1 MGHGSGDTTA
11 GECDRMTG
19 STARSVFAG
28 LLIFGLQLGLFS
40 FPSTA
45 RPDIHLPQADGETLT
60 LSAPAK
66 RIITLAPN
74 LAELV
79 FAAGAG
85 HHLQAVVEFSNF
97 PEDVTLLPRI
107 GDAFRI
113 DVERIIA
120 LEPDL
125 VLAWKS
131 GNPQTA
137 LQKLRQLGLTVWEM
151 EITRPAG
158 IADAV
163 ENISIAA
170 GTQSQ
175 GLPVASLLRKK
186 LTRLQQQNS
195 NKTAVEYFFQ
205 ISARPLYTINGE
217 HIISQGLALCGGEN
231 IFADLPILAP
241 QVSRESVILAN
252 PRAMI
257 ATTVQGEPPSLE
269 VWNDWPRLQ
278 AVQNESMLY
287 LPADEI
293 SQATPRLLDSVELA
307 CKLLD
312 EVRNT
317 TQLVGK

>member
-1 MGHGSGDTTA
+1 
-11 GECDRMTG
+11 MTG
-19 STARSVFAG
+19 YKARNVFAG
-28 LLIFGLQLGLFS
+28 LLIFGLQLSLSFFS
-40 FPSTA
+40 RTA
-45 RPDIHLPQADGETLT
+45 QSDIHVPQADGETLT

-97 PEDVTLLPRI
+97 PTDVAQLPRV

-113 DVERIIA
+113 DIERIIE

-137 LQKLRQLGLTVWEM
+137 LQKLRQLGLIVWEM
-151 EITRPAG
+151 EITRPSE

-163 ENISIAA
+163 ENISVAA
-170 GTQSQ
+170 GTESQ
-175 GLPVASLLRKK
+175 GRPAAGQLRNR
-186 LTRLQQQNS
+186 LTRLQQKNS

-205 ISARPLYTINGE
+205 ISARPLYTVNGQ
-217 HIISQGLALCGGEN
+217 HIISQSLALCGGEN
-231 IFADLPILAP
+231 VFSDLPALAP

-269 VWNDWPRLQ
+269 VWKDWPRLQ
-278 AVQNESMLY
+278 AVQNKTMLY

-293 SQATPRLLDSVELA
+293 SQATPRLLDSIELA